1 MVITQTP
8 FRISFVGGGSD
19 LESFYSQHPGAVL
32 STSINKYIY
41 ISSHNFFDENQIRLK
56 YSQTETVKSVDEIEH
71 RIMKQVLKKFDIHG
85 AIEISSNGDVPSGTG
100 LGSSSSFTVGLLH
113 NLYARSGKFVNK
125 QVLAED
131 ACDIEIIRLQEP
143 IGKQDQ
149 YAAAYGGLNI
159 FRFLSNGSVEV
170 EPLYLRREVFETLEE
185 NLLMFY
191 YGQQRATSSI
201 LTEQKGNMEKM
212 DKIATLKEM
221 VGLVPDLRDALYA
234 GRLNEF
240 GKILHENW
248 LLKTSLASRITDD
261 GINQVYPAALGAG
274 AIGGKL
280 LGAGGGG
287 FFLFYCEKQNHSRL
301 REALKQLREMPFR
314 FDNEGTKVIYYG
326 SEE

>member
-1 MVITQTP
+1 MIITQTP

-71 RIMKQVLKKFDIHG
+71 RIMKQVLKKFAING

-113 NLYARSGKFVNK
+113 NLYARSGQFVRK

-131 ACDIEIIRLQEP
+131 ACDIEINRLGEP

-149 YAAAYGGLNI
+149 YAAAFGGLNI

-191 YGQQRATSSI
+191 YGQQRTTASI
-201 LTEQKGNMEKM
+201 LSEQKDNMEKK
-212 DKIATLKEM
+212 DKVAILKEM
-221 VGLVPDLRDALYA
+221 VSLVPDLRDALYA
-234 GRLNEF
+234 GQLNDF
-240 GKILHENW
+240 GKLLHQNW
-248 LLKTSLASRITDD
+248 LLKTSLASRISDS
-261 GINQVYPAALGAG
+261 GIEEVYQTALAAG
-274 AIGGKL
+274 AVGGKL

-287 FFLFYCEKQNHSRL
+287 FFLFYCEKQNQPRL
-301 REALKQLREMPFR
+301 REALKNLREMSFR

-326 SEE
+326 SEP